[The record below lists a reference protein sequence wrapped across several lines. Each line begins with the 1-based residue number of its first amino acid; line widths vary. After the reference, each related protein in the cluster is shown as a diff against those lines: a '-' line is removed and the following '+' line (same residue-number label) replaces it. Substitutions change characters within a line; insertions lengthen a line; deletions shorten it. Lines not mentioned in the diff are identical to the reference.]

1 MTIKQL
7 AEEIKNIKDNHL
19 AHLQS
24 DLTKVEK
31 RVESIDNRIW
41 AVLII
46 LVGSVVA
53 LVFRGI

>member
-19 AHLQS
+19 AHLQL